1 MLIDNVIKYVYLI
14 FVNVFMIFVNV
25 VVNNVKEFCWFD
37 LRVFVGKGFMFG
49 DFGDG
54 VFVKYIVLKLDICI
68 YLEGFMLI

>member
-1 MLIDNVIKYVYLI
+1 MFIDNVIKYVCLI

-37 LRVFVGKGFMFG
+37 LLVFGGKGFMFG

-68 YLEGFMLI
+68 YL